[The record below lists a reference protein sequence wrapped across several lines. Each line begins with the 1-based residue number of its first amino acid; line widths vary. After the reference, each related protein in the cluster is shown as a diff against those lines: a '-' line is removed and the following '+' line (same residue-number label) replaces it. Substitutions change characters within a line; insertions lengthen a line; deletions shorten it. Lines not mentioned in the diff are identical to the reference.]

1 MGAGED
7 RLGIMVGVRERLFVD
22 RDAGV
27 AVDGVCA
34 WCEVVLLGAG
44 VVGVRRSAELP
55 MDLRAAVDGVTC
67 SLAVV
72 VDRTSR
78 FADVSRCF
86 AAELAVVVLGVVGV
100 RNRDDAFDNGKL
112 SRRAGEGAPF
122 DPRGLWIFA
131 LLLAVSVVRASRRG
145 LTGFVALT
153 ARPLSFGTSAV
164 PPNAPRRQSGA
175 RNTTHTAAHT
185 DTYRIR

>member
-1 MGAGED
+1 
-7 RLGIMVGVRERLFVD
+7 MVGVRERLFDD
-22 RDAGV
+22 RVAGV
-27 AVDGVCA
+27 AVAGVCA

-55 MDLRAAVDGVTC
+55 MDLRVAVDGVTC

-72 VDRTSR
+72 DRTSR
-78 FADVSRCF
+78 FAEASRCF
-86 AAELAVVVLGVVGV
+86 AAEPAVVVLGVVGV
-100 RNRDDAFDNGKL
+100 RKRDDAFDNGKL

-153 ARPLSFGTSAV
+153 ARPMSFGTSAV
-164 PPNAPRRQSGA
+164 PPNAPVSVRRS
-175 RNTTHTAAHT
+175 RNTHTAART